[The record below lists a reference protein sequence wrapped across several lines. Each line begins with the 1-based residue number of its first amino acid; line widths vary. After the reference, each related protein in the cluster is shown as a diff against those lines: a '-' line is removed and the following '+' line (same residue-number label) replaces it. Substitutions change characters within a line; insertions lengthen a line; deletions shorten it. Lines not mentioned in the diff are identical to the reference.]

1 MRTAIQPTRATDYP
15 QWYQEV
21 IIAADLAQVS
31 PVRGC
36 MIINPWG
43 YAIWERIQ
51 RILDDEIKR
60 KGHENIYCPLL
71 IPLSH
76 IEREAE
82 HIDGFAKECAVVTHT
97 KLKKG
102 ANGTGPCISARRAT
116 GHTPHLRN
124 GNWSRL
130 RATYSVTP
138 RPTPIDESMGKH
150 HAMGNAHENV
160 STDIRV
166 FMARGTYCACKRRR
180 ST

>member
-60 KGHENIYCPLL
+60 KGHENI
-71 IPLSH
+71 
-76 IEREAE
+76 
-82 HIDGFAKECAVVTHT
+82 
-97 KLKKG
+97 
-102 ANGTGPCISARRAT
+102 
-116 GHTPHLRN
+116 
-124 GNWSRL
+124 
-130 RATYSVTP
+130 
-138 RPTPIDESMGKH
+138 
-150 HAMGNAHENV
+150 
-160 STDIRV
+160 
-166 FMARGTYCACKRRR
+166 
-180 ST
+180 